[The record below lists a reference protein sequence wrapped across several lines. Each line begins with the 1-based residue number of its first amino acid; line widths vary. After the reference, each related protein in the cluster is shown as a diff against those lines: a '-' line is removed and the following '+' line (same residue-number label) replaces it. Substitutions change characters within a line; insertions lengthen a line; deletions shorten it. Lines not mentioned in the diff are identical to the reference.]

1 MSKKYNFKQMDRIGQ
16 NDLIIQVATTEEWN
30 KIQDII
36 AKIFPEAKRYKNQY
50 ECIRVSANG
59 EVGVGT
65 YQDYRNRQHN
75 NELLGHAWTTAE
87 EVINNHNLSSSSEK
101 ENDTTKME
109 KFYRLKKSTATHE
122 AGAVFVSVDGGVYRP
137 TDDVFSRETANKDL
151 ENAINNVALGTVI
164 VENSPEWFERVYKRS
179 SIKGAVFVTK
189 KILKDLTAKL
199 HIGADEEDKE

>member
-1 MSKKYNFKQMDRIGQ
+1 MDRIGEK
-16 NDLIIQVATTEEWN
+16 NLIILASSTDEWN

-36 AKIFPEAKRYKNQY
+36 AKVFPGFKRYKNQY
-50 ECIRVSANG
+50 ECIRVSADG
-59 EVGVGT
+59 SVGVGK
-65 YQDYRNRQHN
+65 YQDYIERIENGEFEGYTEAPASHI
-75 NELLGHAWTTAE
+75 
-87 EVINNHNLSSSSEK
+87 INNHNSSSSSVK
-101 ENDTTKME
+101 ENGITKME

-137 TDDVFSRETANKDL
+137 TDDVFSRETENKDL

-199 HIGADEEDKE
+199 HIGADEEDDK

>member
-1 MSKKYNFKQMDRIGQ
+1 MERIGV
-16 NDLIIQVATTEEWN
+16 NDLIIIVNTTDEWN

-36 AKIFPEAKRYKNQY
+36 ANEFPSAKRYKNQY

-59 EVGVGT
+59 SVGVGT
-65 YQDYRNRQHN
+65 YGDYVEKIENQ
-75 NELLGHAWTTAE
+75 EYPGYVEVPAS
-87 EVINNHNLSSSSEK
+87 EVINNHRSTSSSEK
-101 ENDTTKME
+101 SVTLTKME

-122 AGAVFVSVDGGVYRP
+122 EGAVFVSIDGENYKP
-137 TDDVFSRETANKDL
+137 TDDVFSRETENKDL
-151 ENAINNVALGTVI
+151 ENAINNVSLGTVI

-199 HIGADEEDKE
+199 HIGENEGGDE